1 MKRTICML
9 AGVFLAAIAAD
20 ASAQAER
27 AVRIAAHYTTLAGSQ
42 DNALALVEALRTG
55 TAARLTQA
63 ESAAGQRLPVMI
75 VLDPPTG
82 EMDWTDIERALTM
95 AQAALARAHITRPSA
110 EQLEAALLGGDVT
123 NEAGETLAMAGILT
137 LHASGVPWNQVAR
150 LASPRPR

>member
-9 AGVFLAAIAAD
+9 TAMFLAAFALD

-27 AVRIAAHYTTLAGSQ
+27 AVKIAAHYTTLAGSE

-55 TAARLTQA
+55 TSVKLTQG
-63 ESAAGQRLPVMI
+63 ESAAEKRIPAMI

-82 EMDWTDIERALTM
+82 EMDWKDIERALAM
-95 AQAALARAHITRPSA
+95 AQAALARARITRPNA

-123 NEAGETLAMAGILT
+123 NPQGETLAMAGILT
-137 LHASGVPWNQVAR
+137 LHASGVPWTQVAR
-150 LASPRPR
+150 LATPRPR